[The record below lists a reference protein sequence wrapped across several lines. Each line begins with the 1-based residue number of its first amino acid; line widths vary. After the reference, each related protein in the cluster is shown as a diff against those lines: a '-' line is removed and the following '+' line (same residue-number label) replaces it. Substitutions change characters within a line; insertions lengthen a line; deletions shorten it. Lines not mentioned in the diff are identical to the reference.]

1 LVWRTGVLQRASE
14 HRELI
19 VSTGLV
25 ALVLTI
31 GAGQSLATVTLA
43 LAYGCFII
51 AAASTPLGSKLLGW
65 AAPLGRMAFTNY
77 LMRSLLFGFTLY
89 GYGFGLFGKL
99 GAATAL
105 SFGVVVYALREP
117 VVAVS
122 LQLNLI
128 NFGPVEWLWRSLMDG
143 QWQAMRRKTSPGVTV
158 PAE

>member
-51 AAASTPLGSKLLGW
+51 AAAGTPLGSKLLGW
-65 AAPLGRMAFTNY
+65 AAPLGRIAFTNY
-77 LMRSLLFGFTLY
+77 LMQSLLFGFTLY
-89 GYGFGLFGKL
+89 GYGFDLFGKL

-105 SFGVVVYALREP
+105 SFGVVVHALREP

-122 LQLNLI
+122 LQLRT
-128 NFGPVEWLWRSLMDG
+128 GGMAVAQPDGRPVAG
-143 QWQAMRRKTSPGVTV
+143 HAKTSPGVTV

>member
-65 AAPLGRMAFTNY
+65 AAPLGRIAFTNY
-77 LMRSLLFGFTLY
+77 LMQSLLFGFTLY

-122 LQLNLI
+122 LQLNL
-128 NFGPVEWLWRSLMDG
+128 
-143 QWQAMRRKTSPGVTV
+143 TSDRWNGCG
-158 PAE
+158 AA